1 MNHQQKNKTGD
12 QVKNDTHPP
21 KNKPNKQEKAES
33 NDSPEIPDR
42 TRTSDIPSLASGEN
56 HKGNTGQRK
65 NITESQVAFNA
76 CDICDCFH
84 LFQRTQHPASKE
96 LVINDS
102 QHLETKELV
111 INDN

>member
-1 MNHQQKNKTGD
+1 M
-12 QVKNDTHPP
+12 
-21 KNKPNKQEKAES
+21 
-33 NDSPEIPDR
+33 
-42 TRTSDIPSLASGEN
+42 RTSDIPSLASGEN
-56 HKGNTGQRK
+56 HKGNIGQRK
-65 NITESQVAFNA
+65 NITESQVAFNT

-84 LFQRTQHPASKE
+84 LFQRTQHPASKELVINHIQHPASKE